1 MSDKPRTVAD
11 IEAEIQRTRL
21 AMQSTVDEITGR
33 IDPRTQ
39 AKDFADRAK
48 ASANDMGKRASDT
61 IDGAKAGDPGSLAMV
76 ASAATGIAV
85 VAGLFFLRR
94 KK

>member
-1 MSDKPRTVAD
+1 MSDKPRTVED

-21 AMQSTVDEITGR
+21 AMQSTVDEISGR

-48 ASANDMGKRASDT
+48 ASASDLGKRATDT
-61 IDGAKAGDPGSLAMV
+61 VEEAKKGEPGALAMV
-76 ASAATGIAV
+76 ASAATGVALLVGIA
-85 VAGLFFLRR
+85 LLRR